1 MNETNQNAVR
11 DTKKLFLN
19 CAAWYAIIV
28 PAFFVAYIVYS
39 MKPGNTLRVYP
50 WLVYSLFGSS
60 FVVGILLSMFGRPLG
75 AGIRTLVFIGMLV
88 NVVIGGLVFVVDFFN
103 STPWSSISK

>member
-1 MNETNQNAVR
+1 MTETHQNNVR

-28 PAFFVAYIVYS
+28 PAVFVACIVYNI
-39 MKPGNTLRVYP
+39 KTGNRLPVRP
-50 WLVYSLFGSS
+50 WLAFLLFSSS

-75 AGIRTLVFIGMLV
+75 VAIRTLVFIGMLM
-88 NVVIGGLVFVVDFFN
+88 NVVMGGLVFVVDYLN
-103 STPWSSISK
+103 STPMSFSR